1 MIYYYPDSPTAR
13 RVTRPYKGWSKEKLL
28 ETAIAATRP
37 GKEKKFTVVF
47 ERTLEIT
54 QGALSC
60 GKYSAALVAPQAEAT
75 GVSFGVVIH
84 RFSGAESDAIHAQ
97 RLYWRLC
104 MKLELWNESH

>member
-28 ETAIAATRP
+28 EAAIAATRP
-37 GKEKKFTVVF
+37 GEEKKLTVIF
-47 ERTLEIT
+47 EHTLEIT

-60 GKYSAALVAPQAEAT
+60 GKCSAALVAPQAEAT
-75 GVSFGVVIH
+75 SVIFGVVIH
-84 RFSGAESDAIHAQ
+84 RFDGAESDVLYAQ

-104 MKLELWNESH
+104 MRLELWNESH